1 MRGLI
6 GIFFSTNPTR
16 AWAVLA
22 CLVFANLIEGLG
34 LATLLP
40 IVTVATGQGD
50 AGSPAHGIVTGII
63 DGLGLSVEL
72 APLLLLMVGT
82 LVFKSLLT
90 LAAMSFVGFTSAE
103 VASDLRRDVVRNL
116 MRVRW
121 RYFIRQP
128 SGRIT
133 TVVSNDATRAAEAY
147 VLAAT
152 FLAFAAQS
160 VVFAIV
166 ALVVSWKLALVAFAM
181 GLVMIVAMH
190 SLVRLAKRSGFAQT
204 RRTRDLLIF
213 LSDTLSNLKLI
224 RAMDRQ
230 APFAALL
237 DKKIRAVRK
246 ALRRQVIAR
255 EAVANLQDAVMAIF
269 LGTGFYVLSTTFDV
283 PLSELLVSGVI
294 VARTV
299 QTVAKLQKA
308 YQKALLV
315 ESAFWSARELI
326 DETAADFEPNP
337 GTAPATFERLISF
350 RDVQFAHSERP
361 VLRGIDLDVKAHELT
376 VLTGPSGGG
385 KTTIIDL
392 LLGLHQSRT
401 GDILIDDRPL
411 EDIDLNSWRR
421 LVGYVPQDVV
431 LLHDSIRENLT
442 LGDDIPDERLWR
454 VLALSGVD
462 EFVRSLPGGLEEV
475 VGERGGRL
483 SGGQRQRLALARAL
497 VHQPRLLILDEVTS
511 ALDPATAIA
520 IAGEIRRLSRDI
532 AVLTISHRHELL
544 DVADRIY
551 VVEDGKARVKETVS
565 EQNEITV
572 PPSRT
577 EAPPQN

>member
-6 GIFFSTNPTR
+6 GIFFATNPAR
-16 AWAVLA
+16 AWGVLA
-22 CLVFANLIEGLG
+22 CLVLANLVEGLG
-34 LATLLP
+34 LATLMP
-40 IVTVATGQGD
+40 IITVATDQS
-50 AGSPAHGIVTGII
+50 AGSSPAQKFVT
-63 DGLGLSVEL
+63 DLLEWVGLTPEL
-72 APLLLLMVGT
+72 TPLLVLMVGA
-82 LVFKSLLT
+82 LVVKAMLT
-90 LAAMSFVGFTSAE
+90 LAAMAFVGFTSAE
-103 VASDLRRDVVRNL
+103 VASDLRRQVVRNL

-128 SGRIT
+128 IGRIT

-152 FLAFAAQS
+152 FLAFAVQS
-160 VVFAIV
+160 VVFAV
-166 ALVVSWKLALVAFAM
+166 LALVISWQLALVAFAM
-181 GLVMIVAMH
+181 GLVMIGSLH
-190 SLVRLAKRSGFAQT
+190 SLVRASKRSGRAQT
-204 RRTRDLLIF
+204 LRTRDLLIF

-237 DKKIRAVRK
+237 DKKIRNVRK

-269 LGTGFYVLSTTFDV
+269 LGSGFYVLYYTFDV
-283 PLSELLVSGVI
+283 PLSELLVSGVV

-299 QTVAKLQKA
+299 QTVGKLQKA
-308 YQKALLV
+308 YQKAVLV

-326 DETAADFEPNP
+326 EETEADLEPNP
-337 GTAPATFERLISF
+337 GTRAARFEKSIRF
-350 RDVQFAHSERP
+350 ENVRFAHGDQP
-361 VLRGIDLDVKAHELT
+361 VLRGVDLEVEAGRLT

-392 LLGLHQSRT
+392 LLGLHQSRE
-401 GDILIDDRPL
+401 GDILIDDVPL
-411 EDIDLNSWRR
+411 EQIDLSSWRR

-431 LLHDSIRENLT
+431 LLHDTIRENLT
-442 LGDDIPDERLWR
+442 LGDEISDERLFEA
-454 VLALSGVD
+454 LTLSGVD
-462 EFVRSLPGGLEEV
+462 AFVREQPDGLETI

-497 VHQPRLLILDEVTS
+497 VHEPRLLILDEVTS
-511 ALDPATAIA
+511 ALDPTTAIN
-520 IAGEIRRLSRDI
+520 IAGEIARLSRDV
-532 AVLTISHRHELL
+532 AVLTISHRSELL

-551 VVEDGKARVKETVS
+551 TVDKGKVRIAGAVHG
-565 EQNEITV
+565 
-572 PPSRT
+572 
-577 EAPPQN
+577 